1 MLILSA
7 RLKLETE
14 FTILVPVE
22 LESSTIDPLFLV
34 DQNWSIGRAKEVLQ
48 SQHRLPSINQ
58 VNTIT
63 DYPLEADAI
72 IKSLFELGVLL
83 NGDVLNIL

>member
-1 MLILSA
+1 MNILIE
-7 RLKLETE
+7 LK
-14 FTILVPVE
+14 
-22 LESSTIDPLFLV
+22 STKYRSLIFV

-48 SQHRLPSINQ
+48 SQHRISNVNQ
-58 VNTIT
+58 VTTIT